1 MKTESG
7 WPDVDGPDFDGAE
20 FNWPGERRLFIGVAP
35 SAAQQEELTALLQQL
50 KPPLQPVT
58 PANLHLT
65 LLFLGQSSAVQTEL
79 LWRLLQ
85 TQQLPAF
92 EVLLD
97 QLELW
102 PGPAVY
108 CLTGVLQHPGL
119 IQLDTVL
126 RQAALQAGFL
136 PPQHAL
142 RPHITL
148 ARKAKLP
155 PEPAPQTPALLLTP
169 SQLRLYHSLSTPT
182 GVRYLPLASLPLQ
195 R

>member
-1 MKTESG
+1 MKTELELSEC
-7 WPDVDGPDFDGAE
+7 DSLAFD
-20 FNWPGERRLFIGVAP
+20 WQGERRLFIGVAP
-35 SAAQQEELTALLQQL
+35 SAQQQQTLNALLQQL
-50 KPPLQPVT
+50 QAPLQPVKPT
-58 PANLHLT
+58 NLHLT
-65 LLFLGQSSAVQTEL
+65 LLFLGQSSAAQTEL
-79 LWRLLQ
+79 LWQQLK

-92 EVLLD
+92 TVLLN

-102 PGPAVY
+102 PGPGVY
-108 CLTGVLQHPGL
+108 CLTGVLQHRGL
-119 IQLDTVL
+119 MQLDIQL

-148 ARKAKLP
+148 ARKAKVLPAAAPQP
-155 PEPAPQTPALLLTP
+155 PEVLLAPEKLT
-169 SQLRLYHSLSTPT
+169 LYHSLSTPN